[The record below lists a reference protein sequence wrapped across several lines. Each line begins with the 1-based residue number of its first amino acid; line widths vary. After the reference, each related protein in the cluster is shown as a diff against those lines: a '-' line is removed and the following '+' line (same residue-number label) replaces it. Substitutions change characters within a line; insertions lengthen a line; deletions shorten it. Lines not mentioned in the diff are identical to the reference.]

1 MLGRRQA
8 GLVQHPAERA
18 AVLGEVDGLGRGA
31 DDRHALGLERLG
43 QAERGLPAELHD
55 DAGDRAGEA
64 LGVHHL
70 EHVLEGERL
79 EVEPAARVV
88 VGRDRLGVAVDHH
101 RVVAGVAQG
110 EAGVHAGVVELD
122 ALADPV
128 GAGAEDEHRRALA
141 RGDLVLLVVG
151 AVVVRRQRGELGR
164 AGVDRLVDRAHAEGV
179 AHPADDRLR
188 HPAQRRDLGV
198 AEAVPLG
205 QPEQVGVEAGG
216 VGDGIRDVLDER
228 HLVEEP
234 RVDAGGLV
242 HLLDRQPAAQ
252 RLLHEHDP
260 AVGGA
265 AGLVEERAGLAR
277 SSGAVAVPVE
287 AAALLLERAQRL
299 LQRLGERCGRS
310 TSPRRPTSSS
320 S

>member
-1 MLGRRQA
+1 MT
-8 GLVQHPAERA
+8 PAI
-18 AVLGEVDGLGRGA
+18 G
-31 DDRHALGLERLG
+31 
-43 QAERGLPAELHD
+43 P
-55 DAGDRAGEA
+55 GEA
-64 LGVHHL
+64 LDVHHL
-70 EHVLEGERL
+70 EHVLEGQRL

-88 VGRDRLGVAVDHH
+88 VGRDGLGVAVDHH

-128 GAGAEDEHRRALA
+128 RTGAEDDHRRALA

-151 AVVVRRQRGELGR
+151 AVVVRRQRRELGR

-188 HPAQRRDLGV
+188 HPAQGGDLGV

-205 QPEQVGVEAGG
+205 QPQQVGGQLLGG
-216 VGDGIRDVLDER
+216 RDDGIRDLLDEG

-252 RLLHEHDP
+252 RLLHEHDA

-265 AGLVEERAGLAR
+265 PRPRRAR
-277 SSGAVAVPVE
+277 SRACSVVGRGPSQWKLLPFFSSERSAFCSASVNERPIDIASPTDFIVVVRVSS
-287 AAALLLERAQRL
+287 AAGNFSNANRGTL
-299 LQRLGERCGRS
+299 
-310 TSPRRPTSSS
+310 TTT
-320 S
+320 